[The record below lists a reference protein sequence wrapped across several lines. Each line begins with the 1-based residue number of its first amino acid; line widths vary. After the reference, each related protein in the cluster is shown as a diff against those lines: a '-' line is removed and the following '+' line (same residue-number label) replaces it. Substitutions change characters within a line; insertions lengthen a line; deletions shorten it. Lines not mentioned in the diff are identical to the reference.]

1 MKNNMNNPMMMNN
14 NINQMGG
21 DKTKELLEE
30 IDYMTNKVN
39 LYEKRIKTLEE
50 RIKEKDSEI
59 IKLKNM
65 LSGNFNYNP
74 GMLPINYDYNQMMMG
89 QMNCMNSP
97 NQANNSNKMEKEKI
111 PKFLKVKFIIDG
123 DIIAV
128 YGKSDMTIEML
139 IKNFIVKLCI
149 DNFSGDYF
157 FKGNKIDK
165 DSTQTLIQS
174 GISNEDE
181 IYVFE
186 QNDKNQKEKM
196 SKMLSH
202 KHDNIT
208 ITFNASSG
216 YKVLTTVCHYT
227 KISKILKAYSEKLLI
242 GKIELGKD
250 IMFLY
255 NGAIL
260 DIHDNRTIAQFSGG
274 KDKSFLIQNLAASI
288 SFKVYNVSISYA
300 FLLSLDILSLVNF
313 KQRMLLPISKYLLIL
328 FSFSTFCFFLK
339 SLICS
344 R

>member
-1 MKNNMNNPMMMNN
+1 MNNQMMMNNMNNPMMMNN
-14 NINQMGG
+14 MNNPMMMNNMNNQMMMNNNNINQMGN
-21 DKTKELLEE
+21 DKMKDLLEE
-30 IDYMTNKVN
+30 LDYMRNKVN

-50 RIKEKDSEI
+50 RIKEKDFEI
-59 IKLKNM
+59 INLKNM
-65 LSGNFNYNP
+65 LSTNFNYNA
-74 GMLPINYDYNQMMMG
+74 GIQPIYYNNNQMMMG

-123 DIIAV
+123 DIIEV
-128 YGKSDMTIEML
+128 HGKLDMTIEML

-165 DSTQTLIQS
+165 DSTETLEQS
-174 GISNEDE
+174 RISDNDE

-260 DIHDNRTIAQFSGG
+260 DIHDNRTIEEFSGG
-274 KDKSFLIQNLAASI
+274 RDSI
-288 SFKVYNVSISYA
+288 AIIVY
-300 FLLSLDILSLVNF
+300 DIKN
-313 KQRMLLPISKYLLIL
+313 IIGA
-328 FSFSTFCFFLK
+328 
-339 SLICS
+339 
-344 R
+344 